1 VNMEVPE
8 SPVFD
13 GIEPLEL
20 RYFNDNQ
27 REVPIVCHA
36 ALQINRNPHVE
47 ALAMQ
52 MKIHG
57 YVEGDMAK
65 RVSYM
70 ESIKG
75 FPIIQITEGGAATGG
90 AATGGPATGGRTA
103 TGGKVLISTM
113 ALDKATTDPVAG
125 RLLSNMID
133 VLIK

>member
-1 VNMEVPE
+1 VPLITFE
-8 SPVFD
+8 TPSFD

-27 REVPIVCHA
+27 REVPVVCHA
-36 ALQINRNPHVE
+36 ALQINRNPHVA

-57 YVEGDMAK
+57 YVQGDMA
-65 RVSYM
+65 RRMSYM

-75 FPIIQITEGGAATGG
+75 FPIVQITD
-90 AATGGPATGGRTA
+90 GGPATGTTA
-103 TGGKVLISTM
+103 TGGKALISTM
-113 ALDKATTDPVAG
+113 ALDKAATDPVAG

-133 VLIK
+133 VLLK